1 MVKKTIFLHLKKR
14 LKLFCIINVFFMI
27 PFSSFGTNSISWNSE
42 EDLFSVQYENVTVKD
57 ILDYI
62 EKHSKYIFIY
72 SANVQKNLNNKVS
85 ISVSNKKIDAVLKEL
100 FSETGLNYKMSG
112 RQITISVPEAPKVQ
126 QTTQQK
132 GIKVTGN
139 VSDEKG
145 EPLIGVTIIL
155 KNDSTV
161 HALTDMNGNYSI
173 IVPERKSVLSFRYIG
188 FVPKEEVVNNRKVV
202 NVQMVEDVGQLD
214 EVVVVAYGAQKKESV
229 VGSITTIEPAKL
241 KVSTT
246 RSISNNLA
254 GTVAGVLAVQRS
266 GEPGYDNSSFWIRG
280 ISTFQDAGQN
290 PLVLIDGI
298 ERDLNNIDP
307 EEIESFSVLKDAAAS
322 AVYGVRGANGV
333 ILINTKRGQVGKPRV
348 TVKAEF
354 AATQPVK
361 LPEYLG
367 AADYMQVLDDILMD
381 TGQQP
386 KYTDR
391 IAKTRAGYDPD
402 LYPDVNWMDA
412 IANDY
417 ASNQRVTVDISG
429 GTETLRYS
437 FVAAAYNERGILKRD
452 KSYDWDPTIKLQRY
466 NVRSNVDLKLS
477 PTTQLRFN
485 IGGYLQDRN
494 STTKDISQI
503 FQKAFVAVP
512 HAFPAQ
518 YSSGQIPTT
527 EEPNVWAWATQSGY
541 KRKSDSKIET
551 LFSVEQDLKF
561 LLPGLKVK
569 GTFSFDRFS
578 SGTVSRGKTPDYYVP
593 ATGRDD
599 EGNLIIASKSNGTN
613 FLDYSK
619 SGDYGN
625 KSVYMEATLSYDRT
639 FAEKHSVAAMLLF
652 NRRNYDDGSKLPYRN
667 QGLAGRASYTYSGKY
682 VGEFNFGYNG
692 SENFAK
698 GKRYGF
704 FPSGAIG
711 WIVSEEAFM
720 QPLRKVISKLK
731 LRASYGQVGN
741 ANLGGRRFAYLST
754 ITDDYDTLNM
764 YKWGLDSSYG
774 LTGMA
779 EGEFAV
785 QDLTWEIVNK
795 MNLGVELGFL
805 NGMIDLQLDYFD
817 ERRKDIFMP
826 RESVPMTAGFMKQPW
841 KNFGKVTNQGV
852 EVSLN
857 VNKQFGKDLFVSL
870 MGTFT
875 YAHNEITE
883 KDEPS
888 AVVGTNR
895 AETGHPVGQLTG
907 YIAEGLFTEDDFEDV
922 STGKLKEG
930 IPTQSFVGKL
940 RPGDIRYRDVN
951 GDGKVDVF
959 DKSPIGG
966 TKDPEIV
973 YGFGL
978 NMKYKD
984 LDFGALFQGIGRSWN
999 ILGSSIIPGANR
1011 GVTGN
1016 MFTNANDRW
1025 TVDNPSQ
1032 NVFYPRLDDG
1042 INSNNNQPS
1051 TWWLR
1056 NMSFL
1061 RLKNIELGYSLPK
1074 NLWRNTTV
1082 ISGIRLFVRG
1092 TNLLTFSKFDLWDPE
1107 VENTTGA
1114 AYPIMKSLSAGFEIK
1129 F

>member
-1 MVKKTIFLHLKKR
+1 
-14 LKLFCIINVFFMI
+14 
-27 PFSSFGTNSISWNSE
+27 
-42 EDLFSVQYENVTVKD
+42 
-57 ILDYI
+57 
-62 EKHSKYIFIY
+62 
-72 SANVQKNLNNKVS
+72 
-85 ISVSNKKIDAVLKEL
+85 
-100 FSETGLNYKMSG
+100 
-112 RQITISVPEAPKVQ
+112 
-126 QTTQQK
+126 
-132 GIKVTGN
+132 
-139 VSDEKG
+139 
-145 EPLIGVTIIL
+145 
-155 KNDSTV
+155 
-161 HALTDMNGNYSI
+161 
-173 IVPERKSVLSFRYIG
+173 
-188 FVPKEEVVNNRKVV
+188 
-202 NVQMVEDVGQLD
+202 
-214 EVVVVAYGAQKKESV
+214 
-229 VGSITTIEPAKL
+229 
-241 KVSTT
+241 
-246 RSISNNLA
+246 
-254 GTVAGVLAVQRS
+254 
-266 GEPGYDNSSFWIRG
+266 
-280 ISTFQDAGQN
+280 
-290 PLVLIDGI
+290 
-298 ERDLNNIDP
+298 
-307 EEIESFSVLKDAAAS
+307 
-322 AVYGVRGANGV
+322 
-333 ILINTKRGQVGKPRV
+333 
-348 TVKAEF
+348 
-354 AATQPVK
+354 
-361 LPEYLG
+361 
-367 AADYMQVLDDILMD
+367 
-381 TGQQP
+381 
-386 KYTDR
+386 
-391 IAKTRAGYDPD
+391 
-402 LYPDVNWMDA
+402 
-412 IANDY
+412 
-417 ASNQRVTVDISG
+417 
-429 GTETLRYS
+429 
-437 FVAAAYNERGILKRD
+437 
-452 KSYDWDPTIKLQRY
+452 
-466 NVRSNVDLKLS
+466 
-477 PTTQLRFN
+477 
-485 IGGYLQDRN
+485 
-494 STTKDISQI
+494 
-503 FQKAFVAVP
+503 
-512 HAFPAQ
+512 
-518 YSSGQIPTT
+518 
-527 EEPNVWAWATQSGY
+527 
-541 KRKSDSKIET
+541 
-551 LFSVEQDLKF
+551 
-561 LLPGLKVK
+561 
-569 GTFSFDRFS
+569 
-578 SGTVSRGKTPDYYVP
+578 
-593 ATGRDD
+593 
-599 EGNLIIASKSNGTN
+599 
-613 FLDYSK
+613 
-619 SGDYGN
+619 
-625 KSVYMEATLSYDRT
+625 
-639 FAEKHSVAAMLLF
+639 
-652 NRRNYDDGSKLPYRN
+652 
-667 QGLAGRASYTYSGKY
+667 
-682 VGEFNFGYNG
+682 
-692 SENFAK
+692 
-698 GKRYGF
+698 
-704 FPSGAIG
+704 
-711 WIVSEEAFM
+711 M

-754 ITDDYDTLNM
+754 ITDDYETLNM

-907 YIAEGLFTEDDFEDV
+907 YIAEGLFTADDFEDV

-978 NMKYKD
+978 NMKYKN

-1042 INSNNNQPS
+1042 INSNNNQSS

-1082 ISGIRLFVRG
+1082 ISGIRLLVRG

>member
-1 MVKKTIFLHLKKR
+1 MK
-14 LKLFCIINVFFMI
+14 
-27 PFSSFGTNSISWNSE
+27 
-42 EDLFSVQYENVTVKD
+42 
-57 ILDYI
+57 
-62 EKHSKYIFIY
+62 
-72 SANVQKNLNNKVS
+72 
-85 ISVSNKKIDAVLKEL
+85 
-100 FSETGLNYKMSG
+100 
-112 RQITISVPEAPKVQ
+112 
-126 QTTQQK
+126 
-132 GIKVTGN
+132 
-139 VSDEKG
+139 
-145 EPLIGVTIIL
+145 
-155 KNDSTV
+155 
-161 HALTDMNGNYSI
+161 
-173 IVPERKSVLSFRYIG
+173 RKSKIRAGWLRFFVLSFIFVFCSSIPAVAQNGIKITGKIVDNTQMEVIG
-188 FVPKEEVVNNRKVV
+188 ANVLVKGTSIGAINGEYTIVVPDEKAILVFSFIGYQKQEIAVGKNRTV
-202 NVQMVEDVGQLD
+202 NVTLKDDSQSLD
-214 EVVVVAYGAQKKESV
+214 EVVVVAYGTQTKATLTGALSSIDTKEL
-229 VGSITTIEPAKL
+229 L
-241 KVSTT
+241 KAPVA
-246 RSISNNLA
+246 SISNVLA
-254 GTVAGVLAVQRS
+254 GAMPGVSTVQTSGQPGDDAASIFVRGSGSLSGGASSPLILVDGV
-266 GEPGYDNSSFWIRG
+266 
-280 ISTFQDAGQN
+280 
-290 PLVLIDGI
+290 
-298 ERDLNNIDP
+298 EREFSQIDP
-307 EEIESFSVLKDAAAS
+307 NEIENLSILKDAS
-322 AVYGVRGANGV
+322 ATAVFGVRGANGV
-333 ILINTKRGQVGKPRV
+333 VLVTTRRGKSGKPTINVSTITGVQQPLSYVQQTGSYEFARYWNMKQQNDRVTDKAMYFTREAIEAYRTGSDPIMYPNTKWG
-348 TVKAEF
+348 
-354 AATQPVK
+354 
-361 LPEYLG
+361 
-367 AADYMQVLDDILMD
+367 DYM
-381 TGQQP
+381 
-386 KYTDR
+386 YN
-391 IAKTRAGYDPD
+391 D
-402 LYPDVNWMDA
+402 LFIQSKNN
-412 IANDY
+412 IN
-417 ASNQRVTVDISG
+417 ISG
-429 GTETLRYS
+429 GNEAVKY
-437 FVAAAYNERGILKRD
+437 FVSLSYLYQNGILKQFD
-452 KSYDWDPTIKLQRY
+452 ALPYDNNFKYNRY
-466 NVRSNVDLKLS
+466 NYRANLDFKLTR
-477 PTTQLRFN
+477 TTTMKLN
-485 IGGYLQDRN
+485 IGGNVGQKQEPRASSDNPWVYTQIWALPFAGPGIVNGVRTMTPGALTPVGVSRDGLSIYWGQGYNQEYKTTLNTDVDITQKLDILTKGLSVSVKASYDNMFRLNKYRTGGTVESQTAYYKSFMDDSTKPQTDPDYDKTIVYVPNGSITPLNYSEDYGRDRN
-494 STTKDISQI
+494 W
-503 FQKAFVAVP
+503 
-512 HAFPAQ
+512 
-518 YSSGQIPTT
+518 Y
-527 EEPNVWAWATQSGY
+527 
-541 KRKSDSKIET
+541 IE
-551 LFSVEQDLKF
+551 
-561 LLPGLKVK
+561 
-569 GTFSFDRFS
+569 
-578 SGTVSRGKTPDYYVP
+578 
-593 ATGRDD
+593 GRI
-599 EGNLIIASKSNGTN
+599 N
-613 FLDYSK
+613 
-619 SGDYGN
+619 
-625 KSVYMEATLSYDRT
+625 YDRT
-639 FAEKHSVAAMLLF
+639 FNKDHKVTALF
-652 NRRNYDDGSKLPYRN
+652 LYNQSRNYYPKKSDGTDATYQYMPRGYV
-667 QGLAGRASYTYSGKY
+667 GFVGRATYGYKSKY
-682 VGEFNFGYNG
+682 LIDVNAGYNG
-692 SENFAK
+692 SENFAP
-698 GKRYGF
+698 GKNRYGL
-704 FPSGAIG
+704 FPSASVG
-711 WIVSEEAFM
+711 WIMSEEAFM

-930 IPTQSFVGKL
+930 IPTQSFVSKL